1 MAEKINVPFNGRI
14 IVLEKSDEFM
24 GVKPPKTTDRGLT
37 PAFANQRKV
46 YTRLGGFEIYKIE
59 KGKSTERSLDAV
71 RSTTN
76 RRNTNKFY

>member
-59 KGKSTERSLDAV
+59 KGKYKYP
-71 RSTTN
+71 N
-76 RRNTNKFY
+76 